1 MDKSVK
7 KTQQIA
13 TIQKWKDLEFFSKAG
28 KGQKLHYE
36 FLKNFNSEQTR
47 IAYYQDLKNFFQFYK
62 MAFGKSIRHPKEIER
77 FHIVAYK
84 DYLIQY
90 GGTDQKAASNLTVRR
105 KMATL
110 SSYFKFMQ
118 EKSIISINPVD
129 GIKRPKKTA
138 VKGTECLSQEQVKLF
153 LDYVD
158 FQAFDLNHFQAQMHR
173 TLIYT
178 LFFTGMRVS
187 EIINIKYSDLGS
199 YNGMMRI
206 KAKVKGGQ
214 FRMVP
219 IHPRLA
225 VVLKDYF
232 PYLRLAY
239 KTKFNRK
246 LEKNDYLFLSLKN
259 NRNSEK
265 TQLSR
270 GGVYKILNKLA
281 FKAGIRQD
289 IGPHTARATLIT
301 SLLEQGV
308 ELDKVSHSV
317 GHANIETTKIYD
329 KRHRSLKDNAILD
342 LNYD

>member
-1 MDKSVK
+1 MDKPVK
-7 KTQQIA
+7 NNRNSL
-13 TIQKWKDLEFFSKAG
+13 TIQKWKDLEFFTKAG

-36 FLKNFNSEQTR
+36 FLKNYNSEQTR
-47 IAYYQDLKNFFQFYK
+47 LAYYQDLKNFFQFYK
-62 MAFGKSIRHPKEIER
+62 MAFGRSIRHPKDVER
-77 FHIVAYK
+77 LHIVAYK

-90 GGTDQKAASNLTVRR
+90 GGNDQGAASNLTVRR
-105 KMATL
+105 KLATL

-118 EKSIISINPVD
+118 EKDVISLNPVE

-138 VKGTECLSQEQVKLF
+138 TKGTECLSQEQVKLF

-158 FQAFDLNHFQAQMHR
+158 FQSFDQDNFNSQMHR
-173 TLIYT
+173 ILIYT

-187 EIINIKYSDLGS
+187 EIIGIKYSDLGS

-206 KAKVKGGQ
+206 KVKVKGGA

-225 VVLKDYF
+225 DVLKQYL
-232 PYLRLAY
+232 PYLRSAY
-239 KTKFNRK
+239 KKRFKRS
-246 LEKNDYLFLSLKN
+246 LEKSDYLFISLKN
-259 NRNSEK
+259 NRNKEK
-265 TQLSR
+265 VQISR
-270 GGVYKILNKLA
+270 GGVYKILNQLA
-281 FKAGIRQD
+281 FKAGIRQE
-289 IGPHTARATLIT
+289 ISPHSARATLIT
-301 SLLEQGV
+301 SLLEQGI
-308 ELDKVSHSV
+308 ELDKVSHSI